1 MTRKH
6 YTVYDNKTDMPV
18 IVDGT
23 RRECEEAMGVTSET
37 FHHYVWQNN
46 TNRKC
51 RWTIIA
57 EVQEQELIL
66 SPDASFGEKIRYHR
80 MMMGLSPTEM
90 ANRTGINYQS
100 ILSYESGK
108 TEPIISYA
116 VRIADA
122 LGLSLDYLTGRE

>member
-1 MTRKH
+1 MTRKR

-23 RRECEEAMGVTSET
+23 RKECEKAMGVTHET

-51 RWTIIA
+51 RWKIVVEEHEFT
-57 EVQEQELIL
+57 L
-66 SPDASFGEKIRYHR
+66 SPDASFKERIRYHR
-80 MMMGLSPTEM
+80 IKQELSPKDM
-90 ANRTGINYQS
+90 ADMTGISYQS
-100 ILSYESGK
+100 ILSYEEGR

-116 VRIADA
+116 AKIADA
-122 LGLSLDYLTGRE
+122 LGLSLDYLVKG

>member
-1 MTRKH
+1 MTHKH

-51 RWTIIA
+51 RWTIVV
-57 EVQEQELIL
+57 EEEQELIL
-66 SPDASFGEKIRYHR
+66 SPDTLFGGKIRYHR
-80 MMMGLSPTEM
+80 MKMGLSPKDM
-90 ANRTGINYQS
+90 ANKTGIHYQS
-100 ILSYESGK
+100 ILSYEVGK
-108 TEPIISYA
+108 TEPTISYA
-116 VRIADA
+116 VRIADV